1 MRKLDKI
8 IIGSLLVTAGM
19 LVGMYYTIPKDA
31 VSKYSNYSLKERI
44 IKLEDQQRK
53 LIYVLEKTLPSPE
66 SIGTLYEKYKQQEAR
81 RGSGAAAE

>member
-8 IIGSLLVTAGM
+8 IIGSLLVTVGM

-31 VSKYSNYSLKERI
+31 VSKYSNYALEERV

-53 LIYVLEKTLPSPE
+53 LIYVLEKTLLSSE
-66 SIGTLYEKYKQQEAR
+66 SIDTLYEKYKQQEAR
-81 RGSGAAAE
+81 RGSGPTAE